1 MSQALLVSESTLT
14 ARYQTTIPATVRE
27 TLQLKKQ
34 DKIRYTIQ
42 SDGNVL
48 LSSASLEEDDP
59 ILDSFLTFLANDISN
74 YPQRLQPLTAQMKA
88 EDDLLVEGIEVDLN
102 SPLSEEDE

>member
-27 TLQLKKQ
+27 ALQLKKK
-34 DKIRYTIQ
+34 DKIQYTIQ

-48 LSSASLEEDDP
+48 LSCAKPEEDDP
-59 ILDSFLTFLANDISN
+59 VLDAFLAFLANDISKH
-74 YPQRLQPLTAQMKA
+74 PERLQPMTAQMKA
-88 EDDLLVEGIEVDLN
+88 EDDLLVEGIEVDLD